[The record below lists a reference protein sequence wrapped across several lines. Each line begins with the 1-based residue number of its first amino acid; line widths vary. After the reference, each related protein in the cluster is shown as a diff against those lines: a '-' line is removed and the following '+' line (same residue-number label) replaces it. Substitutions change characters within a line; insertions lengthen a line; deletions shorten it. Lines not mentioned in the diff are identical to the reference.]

1 MQEIFQK
8 VHKRST
14 LKYRSS
20 KNPSGE
26 TPHGYEVLFDVK
38 KRKLYDKEGKQAV
51 KEDGEAGDSSSP
63 TGIFATSFGKGG
75 GCREEGEVKIACII
89 S

>member
-38 KRKLYDKEGKQAV
+38 KRKLYDKEASRQLRRMEKLVTLALPLASLLRPLEKGEDAER
-51 KEDGEAGDSSSP
+51 KE
-63 TGIFATSFGKGG
+63 
-75 GCREEGEVKIACII
+75 R
-89 S
+89 